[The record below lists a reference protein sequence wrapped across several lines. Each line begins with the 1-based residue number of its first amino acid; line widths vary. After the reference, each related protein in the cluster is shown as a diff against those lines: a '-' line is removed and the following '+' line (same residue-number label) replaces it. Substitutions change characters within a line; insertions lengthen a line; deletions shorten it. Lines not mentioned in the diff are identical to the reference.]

1 MTDIRTRLEEADPL
15 RGDAGMS
22 DTDAARMRAAVL
34 GATALPEPA
43 VAWWPRAVATAVVL
57 ALMVAVG
64 SLVGRRLP
72 THDPE
77 RVPQDATVA
86 VDGERRQ
93 VQFATPGGTRIIWT
107 LDPSFK
113 LGESLP

>member
-22 DTDAARMRAAVL
+22 EAETARMRAAVL

-43 VAWWPRAVATAVVL
+43 VQWWPRAVAVAVAG

-64 SLVGRRLP
+64 SLAGRWLP
-72 THDPE
+72 TPRPE
-77 RVPQDATVA
+77 LVPQDAAVA
-86 VDGERRQ
+86 LEGERRQ